1 MQTRL
6 ITWLITL
13 GALLD
18 TVYGVFAEN
27 AGLLSELGV
36 SPKITKVILLL
47 GIIWTAFS
55 KSLKPEAK
63 TMSLLQED
71 EKDGEGKVVPPTAP

>member
-1 MQTRL
+1 MKTRL
-6 ITWLITL
+6 ITWFITL

-18 TVYGVFAEN
+18 TLYGVFAEN

-36 SPKITKVILLL
+36 SPKITKIVLLL

-55 KSLKPEAK
+55 KSLINKPTPTLMDIGGSNPPPDK
-63 TMSLLQED
+63 D
-71 EKDGEGKVVPPTAP
+71 EK

>member
-18 TVYGVFAEN
+18 TLYGVFAEN
-27 AGLLSELGV
+27 SGLLSELGV
-36 SPKITKVILLL
+36 SPKATRVILAL
-47 GIIWTAFS
+47 GIIWNAFS
-55 KSLKPEAK
+55 RNLKPEPK
-63 TMSLLQED
+63 KIQTLLEEQEEPIVGD
-71 EKDGEGKVVPPTAP
+71 RPIDR

>member
-1 MQTRL
+1 MKTRL

-18 TVYGVFAEN
+18 TLYGVFAEN
-27 AGLLSELGV
+27 SGLLSELGV
-36 SPKITKVILLL
+36 SPKVTKIVLLL

-55 KSLKPEAK
+55 KSLKPEPKPAIK
-63 TMSLLQED
+63 TFADSD
-71 EKDGEGKVVPPTAP
+71 SDGAGTPDRGL